1 MDTPIIFILLYLLI
15 NKSTDREN
23 TLHSLKG
30 YLSNISIDSRYTT
43 EKIKIAKRIGP
54 LLPTEHGP
62 TFNKSILMA
71 EKIIRIKELIE
82 FLDNAEVQ
90 EFSAIELEPKERLQ
104 RIIYTLQDEVN
115 NSQIENLGTVL
126 NLILN
131 IDKYKKMLNAYN
143 SLMNNK
149 NPLSDTNSIISLM
162 ETFMEGSSEKDKEKI
177 KEMSKM
183 MDILKMLDTPNKE
196 KPNEN

>member
-1 MDTPIIFILLYLLI
+1 M
-15 NKSTDREN
+15 
-23 TLHSLKG
+23 
-30 YLSNISIDSRYTT
+30 
-43 EKIKIAKRIGP
+43 
-54 LLPTEHGP
+54 
-62 TFNKSILMA
+62 
-71 EKIIRIKELIE
+71 
-82 FLDNAEVQ
+82 
-90 EFSAIELEPKERLQ
+90 
-104 RIIYTLQDEVN
+104 
-115 NSQIENLGTVL
+115 GTVL